1 MPLQREVTEEG
12 PSDCFHINMNK
23 VSSLIRLALGFI
35 ALGSISGQAQT
46 WIYTYTGNDYTSASG
61 SYATSDQ
68 VTGFLTFS
76 APLGANFA
84 GSPSATLLSFHFSD
98 GVGPQNI
105 SGGPGAPALDTLT
118 LGTDSSGAIVSWN
131 VELLLFLPPLGAETK
146 QIQTEN
152 DSGNV
157 VDMGN
162 LDEVTGIVGEGSVSG
177 NPGKWVETAT
187 PEPSVSLLFVSFA
200 ALLLACRRFKP
211 CDNRPS
217 PQVGTAL

>member
-1 MPLQREVTEEG
+1 MQREVPGEERRIA
-12 PSDCFHINMNK
+12 FNIYMNK

-46 WIYTYTGNDYTSASG
+46 WTYTYTGNDFTSASG

-76 APLGANFA
+76 APLGDSYT

-105 SGGPGAPALDTLT
+105 SGGPGAPALDALT

-152 DSGNV
+152 DSANV
-157 VDMGN
+157 LDMGN
-162 LDEVTGIVGEGSVSG
+162 LEEVTGIVRQS
-177 NPGKWVETAT
+177 
-187 PEPSVSLLFVSFA
+187 
-200 ALLLACRRFKP
+200 R
-211 CDNRPS
+211 
-217 PQVGTAL
+217 QVGGNRHARAISQSFICLIRGPDFCLPAAQAT